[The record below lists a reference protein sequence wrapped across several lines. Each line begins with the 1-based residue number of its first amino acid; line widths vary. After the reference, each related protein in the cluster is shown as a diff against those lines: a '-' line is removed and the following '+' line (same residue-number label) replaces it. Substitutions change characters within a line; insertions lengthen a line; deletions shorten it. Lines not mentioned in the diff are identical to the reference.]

1 MEDEYLVKW
10 KDYQSNF
17 FTLAEELF
25 ASELLTDVTLVCQDQ
40 VYEAHKIVLA
50 VCSNYFRS
58 VLTRTRFSTKEP
70 VVFLKVMHII
80 LDPLG
85 RPESRQVS
93 IIIFTRVVRPSIP
106 LFEFFPNKTNLKWK
120 YCWKCGS
127 LMTDPCL
134 VNSILIH
141 KAASQSVRPS
151 SLSKLSYK

>member
-80 LDPLG
+80 L
-85 RPESRQVS
+85 
-93 IIIFTRVVRPSIP
+93 ICI
-106 LFEFFPNKTNLKWK
+106 
-120 YCWKCGS
+120 
-127 LMTDPCL
+127 
-134 VNSILIH
+134 
-141 KAASQSVRPS
+141 
-151 SLSKLSYK
+151 KLSYK